1 MKNFKNR
8 AIAFLL
14 AFAMVAT
21 TMFSD
26 VSMISA
32 DDTVVTSTEEAVASN
47 EEAAPAAAATEDAA
61 PSNEEAAPTETT
73 GEATPVTTTEEAAQA
88 ETTQTETTDEA
99 APVTTTDEAA
109 PVTTTET
116 TPAATTETTPAAT
129 TETTPAATETPAV
142 TETPAAAPTETPAA
156 ATYTQAVSGSS
167 SYNGV
172 TVTVNAPV
180 GAFQDGTTL
189 AITPIESSSVNS
201 AVAGAMGEDFS
212 GAVAFDITFFC
223 NGVEVQPV
231 PGYNVDVNFTVTP
244 ASSIVDSS
252 AETQDIKVFH
262 LESEGSAA
270 QQINA
275 VTDVPVDATALVD
288 SAANSFSIYV
298 VATTTKARATYKFYN
313 GSTEVGSQVVKA
325 GDTVIL
331 PTSPSEEGAV
341 FTGWYDTADGTDGK
355 LISTTVSN
363 VTAGTTYKWY
373 AHFETAHYVYYK
385 ESAAANARTLFSEKV
400 IAGSEVPLDKT
411 FEVKTDKALIGWST
425 DPNATE
431 ALTEYTMGTSD
442 VNLYPVIK
450 EAHWL
455 TFNSEGGTSVDPVS
469 VINGSA
475 PVKPSDPTKTGYSFG
490 GWYTDESCSDSNA
503 FNWESTL
510 TENTILYAKWTP
522 ATANYTVVYWQESLT
537 PGADGS
543 IQYDYI
549 SSSSQ
554 SGTTGSNANI
564 STFETAVYGFH
575 YASYATNNTSDTTA
589 LTIAADGTTVINLY
603 YNRNSYTFEFSLP
616 GENGIDGYYTVPEKA
631 LNQAVLTIGNQN
643 YTYNGTKY
651 SFTAKFG
658 EDISDKW
665 PTASNI
671 SGSYED
677 TYWSRGKQHTDTYN
691 LTNLLLGWRGGSY
704 TGVHGSKRYNVTSE
718 LILSD
723 EDGATQSFK
732 GVWATQAKQYTL
744 YYYGQNANDD
754 GYSEIKAYTQTVN
767 ALGTYGAKEIAG
779 FTNISKTPSG
789 YPTSSGNTCYF
800 YYNRTSSNLNLYN
813 IANETSTSIRYGKN
827 IYSNLSATV
836 AAPSGKSGFTFGGW
850 YTTVDCKDGSEYSY
864 NENTTMPA
872 GNLDLYAK
880 WVAPTISVTFNLNG
894 GSNELGDYSKKE
906 IPYGTTATKPVNPVR
921 EHYEFAGWTR
931 DGVAFNFE
939 STALTADTVL
949 VAKWIGLGHENI
961 TYNANAVSGTTV
973 TGSVPTDNTLYR
985 NTASAKVLS
994 NGELSISGYA
1004 FICWNTQAD
1013 GEGTDYYPGSLVS
1026 FENGSVILYAKW
1038 ESTKN
1043 TTSVTYD
1050 YNGGTDTNN
1059 NGTST
1064 IDTIVNNDVAVPTI
1078 DSLGVTKKGYY
1089 FTGWRTKKGENVTD
1103 GNYFADSINPDE
1115 NVLIAQWCKKDAVTF
1130 TGESGTEVYNG
1141 SEQSLTGITPT
1152 GLLSGHTYDGLTY
1165 RASGT
1170 NVGTYD
1176 GAFTGTVVIRDANG
1190 ENVTNHY
1197 EITYNPGTLTISK
1210 AEIAVE
1216 FKGESGEK
1224 TYNGST
1230 QSLTGITPT
1239 GLLSGHTYEG
1249 LTYSASGKNVGTY
1262 DGTFSGT
1269 AVIKDA
1275 DGTDV
1280 TQNYKVTTTPGI
1292 INIKSLK
1299 VIVKANDK
1307 IKYAGS
1313 SDPTLD
1319 ATVTGLIG
1327 TDTVIY
1333 KVTREKGESIGTYK
1347 ITPSGATDQGNYIV
1361 TYETGTFTI
1370 NAIPFVAAPS
1380 MSTAKTIT
1388 NTPANGTA
1396 FAAGE
1401 TVNFSIE
1408 VKNTGNVD
1416 LTNVKVTDA
1425 LTGLDTTIPVVAVGK
1440 TETVT
1445 TSYTVTQAD
1454 IDSRATLT
1462 NTATVTPNDPGV
1474 TPQNPQI
1481 IIPIATPTASI
1492 ASVKTI
1498 TSTPANGVAYA
1509 AGETVTFAITV
1520 TNTGNTTQNNVTVT
1534 DALTGLNTTI
1544 ATIPVGQSATV
1555 TTSYTVTAADVA
1567 AGTLSNTAVVT
1578 PGPDPTNPNPT
1589 PQNPTVIIPIAPPIV
1604 PATPVV
1610 PPVVPTAPTTTT
1622 TTTTTTTDT
1631 TTTVA
1636 PAPAAT
1642 APTAS
1647 VGTTTVT
1654 VPDTKVPLA
1663 DGGLKYTLTAI
1674 GDNTVPLASGTNEH
1688 KCCILHFLLL
1698 LAALVVEIFYIR
1710 SAKKHQKRI
1719 HELRRQIADEKQKLE
1734 LINDRNAENQQVG

>member
-47 EEAAPAAAATEDAA
+47 EDTAPAAAATDEAA

-73 GEATPVTTTEEAAQA
+73 DVAAPAETTGEATQAETTEEAAQAATTEEAAPA

-99 APVTTTDEAA
+99 APVTTTEATA
-109 PVTTTET
+109 PVT
-116 TPAATTETTPAAT
+116 T

-142 TETPAAAPTETPAA
+142 TETPAAAPAETPAA

-189 AITPIESSSVNS
+189 AITPIESSSVNNT
-201 AVAGAMGEDFS
+201 VAGAMGENFS
-212 GAVAFDITFFC
+212 GAVAFDITFSY
-223 NGVEVQPV
+223 NGVEVQPAA
-231 PGYNVDVNFTVTP
+231 GYNVDVNFTVTP

-298 VATTTKARATYKFYN
+298 VATTTKARATYNFYN
-313 GSTEVGSQVVKA
+313 GNTEVGSQVVKA

-341 FTGWYDTADGTDGK
+341 FTGWYDTADGTNGN

-363 VTAGTTYKWY
+363 VTAGTTYNWY

-385 ESAAANARTLFSEKV
+385 ESAAADARTLFSEKV

-490 GWYTDESCSDSNA
+490 GWYTDESCSDANA

-554 SGTTGSNANI
+554 SGTTGSNADI

-603 YNRNSYTFEFSLP
+603 YNRNLYTFTFSLP
-616 GENGIDGYYTVPEKA
+616 GYNGDAYGRYKVPEDGLK
-631 LNQAVLTIGNQN
+631 NAVLTMGNIS
-643 YTYNGTKY
+643 YSYNGSAY
-651 SFTAKFG
+651 SFTAKYG
-658 EDISDKW
+658 EDIGNKW

-671 SGSYED
+671 SGSYK
-677 TYWSRGKQHTDTYN
+677 YWGTNYDLTNQFRGWSGGSTSVIHSSKRFNVTKELIKTDT
-691 LTNLLLGWRGGSY
+691 
-704 TGVHGSKRYNVTSE
+704 
-718 LILSD
+718 
-723 EDGATQSFK
+723 DGATQSFK
-732 GVWATQAKQYTL
+732 GNWETGLNSYNLHYFVQDA
-744 YYYGQNANDD
+744 DD
-754 GYSEIKAYTQTVN
+754 SSVYSELSEYAQTAN
-767 ALGTYGAKEIAG
+767 SPNGFSAKDIAG
-779 FTNISKTPSG
+779 FTKISGTPSG
-789 YPTSSGNTCYF
+789 YKASSGYTYYF
-800 YYNRTSSNLNLYN
+800 YYNRTSSNLNLHN

-827 IYSNLSATV
+827 IYSNLSAEV

-894 GSNELGDYSKKE
+894 GSNELGDYSKQE
-906 IPYGTTATKPVNPVR
+906 IPYGTTATKPVNPER
-921 EHYEFAGWTR
+921 YHYEFAGWTR

-949 VAKWIGLGHENI
+949 VAKWIGQGHENI

-1013 GEGTDYYPGSLVS
+1013 GKGTDYYPGSLVS
-1026 FENGSVILYAKW
+1026 FENGSVTLYAKW

-1050 YNGGTDTNN
+1050 YNGGTDANN
-1059 NGTST
+1059 KETST
-1064 IDTIVNNDVAVPTI
+1064 IDNIVVNDNVAVPTI
-1078 DSLGVTKKGYY
+1078 ESLGVTKEGYY
-1089 FTGWRTKKGENVTD
+1089 FTGWKTKQNEIVTD
-1103 GNYFADSINPDE
+1103 GDYFADSINPDE

-1190 ENVTNHY
+1190 KDVTNHY
-1197 EITYNPGTLTISK
+1197 EITSTPGTL
-1210 AEIAVE
+1210 EITKGAAKDNAVTATSYNE
-1216 FKGESGEK
+1216 VYDAMRIQSRPAQHK
-1224 TYNGST
+1224 TGST
-1230 QSLTGITPT
+1230 LYYSKIGGADATDWSTTTPT
-1239 GLLSGHTYEG
+1239 W
-1249 LTYSASGKNVGTY
+1249 
-1262 DGTFSGT
+1262 
-1269 AVIKDA
+1269 
-1275 DGTDV
+1275 TDV
-1280 TQNYKVTTTPGI
+1280 TEAQTVY
-1292 INIKSLK
+1292 
-1299 VIVKANDK
+1299 VKAVNANYED
-1307 IKYAGS
+1307 AFGS
-1313 SDPTLD
+1313 
-1319 ATVTGLIG
+1319 G
-1327 TDTVIY
+1327 
-1333 KVTREKGESIGTYK
+1333 
-1347 ITPSGATDQGNYIV
+1347 
-1361 TYETGTFTI
+1361 
-1370 NAIPFVAAPS
+1370 
-1380 MSTAKTIT
+1380 
-1388 NTPANGTA
+1388 
-1396 FAAGE
+1396 
-1401 TVNFSIE
+1401 
-1408 VKNTGNVD
+1408 
-1416 LTNVKVTDA
+1416 
-1425 LTGLDTTIPVVAVGK
+1425 
-1440 TETVT
+1440 
-1445 TSYTVTQAD
+1445 
-1454 IDSRATLT
+1454 DSH
-1462 NTATVTPNDPGV
+1462 N
-1474 TPQNPQI
+1474 
-1481 IIPIATPTASI
+1481 
-1492 ASVKTI
+1492 
-1498 TSTPANGVAYA
+1498 
-1509 AGETVTFAITV
+1509 
-1520 TNTGNTTQNNVTVT
+1520 
-1534 DALTGLNTTI
+1534 
-1544 ATIPVGQSATV
+1544 
-1555 TTSYTVTAADVA
+1555 
-1567 AGTLSNTAVVT
+1567 
-1578 PGPDPTNPNPT
+1578 
-1589 PQNPTVIIPIAPPIV
+1589 
-1604 PATPVV
+1604 
-1610 PPVVPTAPTTTT
+1610 
-1622 TTTTTTTDT
+1622 
-1631 TTTVA
+1631 
-1636 PAPAAT
+1636 
-1642 APTAS
+1642 
-1647 VGTTTVT
+1647 
-1654 VPDTKVPLA
+1654 
-1663 DGGLKYTLTAI
+1663 
-1674 GDNTVPLASGTNEH
+1674 
-1688 KCCILHFLLL
+1688 
-1698 LAALVVEIFYIR
+1698 
-1710 SAKKHQKRI
+1710 
-1719 HELRRQIADEKQKLE
+1719 
-1734 LINDRNAENQQVG
+1734 